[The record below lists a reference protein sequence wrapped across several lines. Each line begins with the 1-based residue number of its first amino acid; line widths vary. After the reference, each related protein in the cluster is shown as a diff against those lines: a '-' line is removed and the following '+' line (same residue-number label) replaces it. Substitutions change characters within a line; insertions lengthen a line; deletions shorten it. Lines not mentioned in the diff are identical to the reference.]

1 MRGSSALVRGSVLL
15 LCAAGCVGGGAA
27 TRSTAERS
35 PPPPPYVLD
44 QVTLAG
50 VRGGQLSASREWMRA
65 DSANPAVARDDARAL
80 RDAFVRALGRDV
92 AFVADGPQRLRVRL
106 TLQDTAY
113 YEGLAAETTD
123 VALTADVY
131 DARGAHV
138 RSITLREP
146 ASAPLQRSRSR
157 RQRLEPALA
166 RLAHRLAA
174 RL

>member
-1 MRGSSALVRGSVLL
+1 MRWMLLL
-15 LCAAGCVGGGAA
+15 LCVAGCATDGTAGQAA
-27 TRSTAERS
+27 RRAPTPAPHTLE
-35 PPPPPYVLD
+35 

-65 DSANPAVARDDARAL
+65 DSASTAVARDDALAL
-80 RDAFVRALGRDV
+80 RAAFVRELSHGVPLVDAAPR
-92 AFVADGPQRLRVRL
+92 RLRVRL
-106 TLQDTAY
+106 TLQDTGY

-131 DARGAHV
+131 DPSGAHI

-157 RQRLEPALA
+157 RQRLEDAFS
-166 RLAHRLAA
+166 RLADRLAA
-174 RL
+174 AL